1 MRRRRNMR
9 RINVG
14 RLMSEVAVDGDARG
28 TRNGTPGAQLALAR
42 SAMGWTVEQVA
53 EQLKLAPRQVQALE
67 ACDYKA
73 LPGLATVRGFV
84 RAYAKL
90 VKLDAAPLV
99 AMIGDQDVPVSTLPP
114 VRRDL
119 AMPFS
124 EVRLPSMRR
133 RGVAAVNWWILGAI
147 LLVVV
152 VGVAAKMG
160 WLKPL
165 PADLLKRAPAS
176 VTASAS
182 ASVAAPVSAD
192 NAESSERATA
202 STPTPSTLT
211 PSAPV
216 VSGTFSASASAPESS
231 VGTSVASISVA
242 SNPVASNSGA
252 SGVAVGV
259 TTAVA
264 PGGMSAPNITPAPGN
279 VGNSLILKFRQDCW
293 VEVKKVN
300 GNVLLSRLIKAG
312 ETETISMADPV
323 QLVLGNNTGVEASL
337 RGMPLNL
344 KNGPGNTTRL
354 TIK

>member
-1 MRRRRNMR
+1 MR

-14 RLMSEVAVDGDARG
+14 RLMSEAVLDGEARG
-28 TRNGTPGAQLALAR
+28 ARNFTGTPGAQLAAAR
-42 SAMGWTVEQVA
+42 TALGWSVEQVA

-90 VKLDAAPLV
+90 VKLDAAVLV

-133 RGVAAVNWWILGAI
+133 RGVAAVNWWILGAV

-165 PADLLKRAPAS
+165 PADLLKRTPAS
-176 VTASAS
+176 VS
-182 ASVAAPVSAD
+182 
-192 NAESSERATA
+192 ATA
-202 STPTPSTLT
+202 SSVASAAASTVTSAASSLASGAENTAVLATPAPVPPGATPASQPMTLAGNTATPTPIPLVAT
-211 PSAPV
+211 PA
-216 VSGTFSASASAPESS
+216 
-231 VGTSVASISVA
+231 VAT
-242 SNPVASNSGA
+242 G
-252 SGVAVGV
+252 
-259 TTAVA
+259 TAVNA
-264 PGGMSAPNITPAPGN
+264 ANASK
-279 VGNSLILKFRQDCW
+279 SLVLKFRQDCW

-300 GNVLLSRLIKAG
+300 GNVILSRLIKAG
-312 ETETISMADPV
+312 ETETIAITDPV
-323 QLVLGNNTGVEASL
+323 QLVLGNNSGVEATL
-337 RGMPLNL
+337 RGAPLNL
-344 KNGPGNTTRL
+344 KNGPTNTTRL
-354 TIK
+354 IIK

>member
-14 RLMSEVAVDGDARG
+14 RLMSEAVLDGEARG
-28 TRNGTPGAQLALAR
+28 ARNFTGTPGAQLAAAR
-42 SAMGWTVEQVA
+42 TALGWSVEQVA

-90 VKLDAAPLV
+90 VKLDAAVLV

-133 RGVAAVNWWILGAI
+133 RGLAAVNWWILGAV

-152 VGVAAKMG
+152 VGLAAKMG

-165 PADLLKRAPAS
+165 PADLLKRAPS
-176 VTASAS
+176 ASAS
-182 ASVAAPVSAD
+182 ASAVSSAVSSSVTSAAASAENTAVLASPAPNPTPTSLPVTPVA
-192 NAESSERATA
+192 NAA
-202 STPTPSTLT
+202 TPTPT
-211 PSAPV
+211 PLVATP
-216 VSGTFSASASAPESS
+216 A
-231 VGTSVASISVA
+231 VGIAATATA
-242 SNPVASNSGA
+242 NPVA
-252 SGVAVGV
+252 
-259 TTAVA
+259 
-264 PGGMSAPNITPAPGN
+264 N
-279 VGNSLILKFRQDCW
+279 VGNSLVLKFRQKCW
-293 VEVKKVN
+293 VRVKRVN
-300 GNVLLSRLIKAG
+300 GEIRLDREMNAG
-312 ETETISMADPV
+312 ETATILITDPV
-323 QLVLGNNTGVEASL
+323 RLELGNNSGVEATL
-337 RGMPLNL
+337 RGTPLNV
-344 KNGPGNTTRL
+344 KNDRTNITRM
-354 TIK
+354 TIE